1 MEKTKEFIL
10 WFDQT
15 GIEDVPLVG
24 GKNAS
29 LGEMYRNLSSKGIA
43 IPNGFCI
50 TASAYK
56 HFLEKT
62 GLNEKIKHE
71 LKGLN
76 IHRVKELMERGEKIR
91 TAILRSKMP
100 EELEEAIENAYH
112 HLGLQY
118 GHNPDV
124 AVRSSATAEDLPDA
138 SFAGQQE
145 TFLNVRGPRELLEA
159 VKKCF
164 ASLFTNRAISY
175 REDKGFD
182 HSKVFLSVGVQKMVR
197 SDIASSG
204 VIFTIDTETGFQEAI
219 LINSS
224 WGLGESVVQGAVTP
238 DEFIVFKPTLRQGK
252 KAVLSKKLGEKR
264 TKIVYAHDSSKA
276 TKKIEVSEHERK
288 KFTLSDEE
296 ILKLSS
302 WALIIEEYYSSKA
315 GKFKPMDIEFA
326 KDGVTGNL
334 FIVQARPE
342 TVQSQKNRN
351 VLEEF
356 VLKEKGRVIVKG
368 ESVGSKI
375 GKGKVRVI
383 KDASKIEEFKPGEIL
398 VTDMTDPDWEPIMK
412 IASAIITN
420 KGGRTCFSGDTKIL
434 TNKGF
439 KTLKEIF
446 DNKEELYTLS
456 LNKNSLQIEWKKITA
471 SMKRSAELIE
481 VSVSQTGKMKGNS
494 LKITEDHKVPT
505 FDGFNL
511 VSKEMKEILSG
522 KEMVLSVS
530 KITELN
536 ECSEKDKRMAYLL
549 GAINTDGSIYLSRT
563 HGEVQFIQKPS
574 PEKMDFINTVIN
586 YFSELFG
593 KKMAVTEKKISQGY
607 IREKQ
612 AFGSANAYRCYSK
625 EIAIQFKEETQ
636 NLAQTILLS
645 NREIALN
652 FLAGVIDG
660 DGSYSREKNKV
671 NIYCSE
677 KELLEAIIIACLKIE
692 SFPQV
697 STNRNIYNIQL
708 VEGLN
713 KIFLYTKRV
722 KGHPLRKRQGT
733 RFFSAKQLLKE
744 VLEKVNYSGHAK
756 VRFNKNLLISDKE
769 LDSYKKML
777 SLGEQKELEKIL
789 NSSLRMLR
797 ISPERELGIQ
807 DVYNITIEDNH
818 NYFVFTERMTPVIV
832 NNCHSA
838 IVSRELG
845 IPCIVGTGNGSEIIK
860 TGQAVTVDCSQGS
873 EGSVYDGMLEFE
885 VKKINLSE
893 LPSTKTKIMM
903 NVGNPDQAFDES
915 LIPNDGVG
923 LAREEFIISSYI
935 KVHPLALLYPE
946 RVLDARE
953 KKEIEELTH
962 GYKDKRKFF
971 IDKLAE
977 GIALIGAA
985 FHPKDVILR
994 FSDFKTNEYA
1004 GLIGGKYF
1012 EPKEDNPMI
1021 GWRGA
1026 SRYYDERYREGFQ
1039 LECEAIKKA
1048 RNEIG
1053 LTNVKVMVPFCRT
1066 LEEGRKVIEEMKKN
1080 GLVQGENGLEV
1091 YVMCEI
1097 PSNVILA
1104 EEFAGIFDGF
1114 SIGSNDLTQL
1124 TLGLDRDSQLVSHIY
1139 NERNDA
1145 VKRLI
1150 AQVIAS
1156 AKKKGRKIGICG
1168 QAPSDFPDFAQF
1180 LVQEGIDSI
1189 SLNPDTVIRT
1199 RLAIAEE
1206 EKKLGR

>member
-76 IHRVKELMERGEKIR
+76 IHKVKELIERGEKIR

-100 EELEEAIENAYH
+100 EDLEEAVENAYH

-124 AVRSSATAEDLPDA
+124 AVRSSATAEDLPNA

-145 TFLNVRGPRELLEA
+145 TFLNIKGPRELLEA

-182 HSKVFLSVGVQKMVR
+182 QSKVFLSVGVQKMVR

-204 VIFTIDTETGFQEAI
+204 VIFTIDTETGFQDTI

-238 DEFIVFKPTLRQGK
+238 DEFIVFKPTLKQGK
-252 KAVLSKKLGEKR
+252 KAILSKKLGEKK
-264 TKIVYAHDSSKA
+264 TKIVYARDSSKA

-296 ILKLSS
+296 ILKLSN

-326 KDGVTGNL
+326 KDGIKGEL

-342 TVQSQKNRN
+342 TVQSQKNKSI
-351 VLEEF
+351 LEEF
-356 VLKEKGRVIVKG
+356 VLKEKGRVIAKG
-368 ESVGSKI
+368 ESIGSKI
-375 GKGKVRVI
+375 GKGKARAI

-412 IASAIITN
+412 IASAIVTN
-420 KGGRTCFSGDTKIL
+420 KGGRT
-434 TNKGF
+434 
-439 KTLKEIF
+439 
-446 DNKEELYTLS
+446 
-456 LNKNSLQIEWKKITA
+456 A
-471 SMKRSAELIE
+471 HA
-481 VSVSQTGKMKGNS
+481 
-494 LKITEDHKVPT
+494 
-505 FDGFNL
+505 
-511 VSKEMKEILSG
+511 
-522 KEMVLSVS
+522 
-530 KITELN
+530 
-536 ECSEKDKRMAYLL
+536 
-549 GAINTDGSIYLSRT
+549 
-563 HGEVQFIQKPS
+563 
-574 PEKMDFINTVIN
+574 
-586 YFSELFG
+586 
-593 KKMAVTEKKISQGY
+593 
-607 IREKQ
+607 
-612 AFGSANAYRCYSK
+612 
-625 EIAIQFKEETQ
+625 
-636 NLAQTILLS
+636 
-645 NREIALN
+645 
-652 FLAGVIDG
+652 
-660 DGSYSREKNKV
+660 
-671 NIYCSE
+671 
-677 KELLEAIIIACLKIE
+677 AII
-692 SFPQV
+692 
-697 STNRNIYNIQL
+697 
-708 VEGLN
+708 
-713 KIFLYTKRV
+713 
-722 KGHPLRKRQGT
+722 
-733 RFFSAKQLLKE
+733 
-744 VLEKVNYSGHAK
+744 
-756 VRFNKNLLISDKE
+756 
-769 LDSYKKML
+769 
-777 SLGEQKELEKIL
+777 
-789 NSSLRMLR
+789 
-797 ISPERELGIQ
+797 
-807 DVYNITIEDNH
+807 
-818 NYFVFTERMTPVIV
+818 
-832 NNCHSA
+832 
-838 IVSRELG
+838 SRELG
-845 IPCIVGTGNGSEIIK
+845 IPCIVGTGNGTELIK

-873 EGSVYDGMLEFE
+873 QGFVYDGLLEFE
-885 VKKINLSE
+885 VKKTNLNE

-903 NVGNPDQAFDES
+903 NVGNPEQAFEES
-915 LIPNDGVG
+915 FIPNDGVG

-953 KKEIEELTH
+953 KREIEELTN

-985 FHPKDVILR
+985 FYPKDVILR

-1012 EPKEDNPMI
+1012 EPKEDNPML

-1039 LECEAIKKA
+1039 LECEAIKKV

-1189 SLNPDTVIRT
+1189 SLNPDTVIKT
-1199 RLAIAEE
+1199 KLAIAEKE
-1206 EKKLGR
+1206 RELKR